1 MKTRYII
8 SAILFFIVAEYRSP
22 PSSTAQ
28 ARRDSPDLHAAVVS
42 HGVEIGLSL
51 KQGVFP
57 RKALIRATL
66 RLRNRTAHPLMFG
79 AWPEVQV
86 LNRAGHVV
94 YRAGYDSYPDV
105 VHLRAGPSGP
115 IGPEGEV
122 PSPLRPGQSSVRQIF
137 LLLRGA
143 WLRPVVELFTPQYPH
158 AAIGSTTTIY
168 GPTIRVRLT
177 RGRPPHIVVSRTG
190 LEGYEMHALV
200 TPATP
205 AQRGTFWYMAV
216 ERCGNTINGTL
227 DWSPVFTFAPGV
239 PQLMTSCLGRP
250 TEWHIAVAW
259 LNQPLAR
266 YDFVSSP
273 RRINAACLV
282 EKTERARKSAG
293 GPGQQTRCLDSA
305 G

>member
-1 MKTRYII
+1 MKTRCII
-8 SAILFFIVAEYRSP
+8 SAILFFIVAAYLES

-28 ARRDSPDLHAAVVS
+28 ARSDSPDLHAAVVS

-51 KQGVFP
+51 KQGMFP
-57 RKALIRATL
+57 RNALIRATL
-66 RLRNRTAHPLMFG
+66 RLRNLTARPLMFG

-105 VHLRAGPSGP
+105 VHLRTFPSGP
-115 IGPEGEV
+115 TGGGGF
-122 PSPLRPGQSSVRQIF
+122 PSPLRPRQSSVRQIF
-137 LLLRGA
+137 LLLGGA
-143 WLRPVVELFTPQYPH
+143 RLRPVVELFTPQYPH
-158 AAIGSTTTIY
+158 AGIGTTTTAY
-168 GPTIRVRLT
+168 GPTIRVQLIH
-177 RGRPPHIVVSRTG
+177 GRPPHIVVSRTG

-205 AQRGTFWYMAV
+205 AQRGAFWYMAV

-239 PQLMTSCLGRP
+239 PQLMTTCLGRP

-259 LNQPLAR
+259 LNQPLGR
-266 YDFVSSP
+266 YDFVSRGRGS
-273 RRINAACLV
+273 
-282 EKTERARKSAG
+282 G
-293 GPGQQTRCLDSA
+293 GG
-305 G
+305 